1 MMMMMID
8 NSHVIYETIILIIR
22 ILYIKIDE
30 FVLKIN
36 LFMRVC
42 VCYDRFFYEKKR
54 WTINSYTKCMV
65 DNFHIKKF
73 QK

>member
-1 MMMMMID
+1 MMMMID

-42 VCYDRFFYEKKR
+42 VCYDRFFYEKK
-54 WTINSYTKCMV
+54 
-65 DNFHIKKF
+65 DE
-73 QK
+73 Q